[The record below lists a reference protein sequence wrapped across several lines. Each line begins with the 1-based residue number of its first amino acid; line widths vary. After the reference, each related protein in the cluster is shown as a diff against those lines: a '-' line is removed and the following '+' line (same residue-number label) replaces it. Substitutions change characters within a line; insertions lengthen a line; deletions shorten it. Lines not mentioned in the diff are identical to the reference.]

1 MRKDNYGN
9 RYLLSYWGGG
19 EAALFP
25 THEWPFKIVRDLFAD
40 NFSEVKKRLLKECG
54 RNLFNFFKNRLA
66 FSYQRHLNSTLAGNL
81 TSHPIHTTERFNTLL
96 VQYSIMTDKMQIIYR
111 VLTSMPDSKR
121 FLTKTKEMIYL
132 N

>member
-1 MRKDNYGN
+1 MGIDIYSLIEGEVKLHCF
-9 RYLLSYWGGG
+9 LLTNGLLKSSGIF
-19 EAALFP
+19 LL
-25 THEWPFKIVRDLFAD
+25 II
-40 NFSEVKKRLLKECG
+40 FSEVKKRLLKEFC
-54 RNLFNFFKNRLA
+54 RNLYNFFKNRLA
-66 FSYQRHLNSTLAGNL
+66 FSYQRHLNSTLAGNF
-81 TSHPIHTTERFNTLL
+81 TSHPIHTTERFNTLQ